1 MKFFQKR
8 WVAITLCVLMIAA
21 SVAIGRARTASDAA
35 KEYQPASTSA
45 AEAWGRDNYG
55 SFTRYI
61 RDDAG
66 LLSEKTIRTLSERNA
81 ALDYAYDSICGVAIV
96 DLGIASGKME
106 DEAFDLGYELGLGES
121 DFFLLL
127 DTKSR
132 DWYFAYGTDAGQYVD
147 HSLEVLLTG
156 AMDEVFDAP
165 EQTLTKLFD
174 NLGDWYGEHMPVSGS
189 KDSGGTIQTLG
200 GTVFFVFLLVILIVV
215 SLISGLIRAGRRMM
229 WRSSG
234 WMPFLFLNNHHH
246 HHHHGPT
253 GPNPNPGPRP
263 RSGGRAGGFGGS
275 SRGNFRG
282 GGGFGGGNRGGG
294 FGGRR

>member
-21 SVAIGRARTASDAA
+21 SLAISRARTS
-35 KEYQPASTSA
+35 KEYQPDSTSS
-45 AEAWGRDNYG
+45 AEAWGQDNYG

-66 LLSEKTIRTLSERNA
+66 LLSEKTIRSLSEHNA

-96 DLGIASGKME
+96 DLGIASGKMA
-106 DEAFDLGYELGLGES
+106 DEAFDLGYEMGLDES

-132 DWYFAYGTDAGQYVD
+132 DWYFAYGTDAGQYID

-156 AMDEVFDAP
+156 AMDEVFDKP

-174 NLGDWYGEHMPVSGS
+174 ELGDWYGKHMPVSGS
-189 KDSGGTIQTLG
+189 KDGSSTIRTLS
-200 GTVFFVFLLVILIVV
+200 GTVLFVFLLVILIV
-215 SLISGLIRAGRRMM
+215 ISVISALIRAGRRMM
-229 WRSSG
+229 WRASG
-234 WMPFLFLNNHHH
+234 WMPFLFLNQ
-246 HHHHGPT
+246 HHHHGPS

-282 GGGFGGGNRGGG
+282 GGGFGGGSRGGG

>member
-21 SVAIGRARTASDAA
+21 SLAISRARTS
-35 KEYQPASTSA
+35 KEYQPDSTSS
-45 AEAWGRDNYG
+45 AEAWGQDNYG

-66 LLSEKTIRTLSERNA
+66 LLSEKTIRSLSEHNA

-106 DEAFDLGYELGLGES
+106 DEAFDLGYELGLRES

-174 NLGDWYGEHMPVSGS
+174 NLGDWYGKNVPVANS
-189 KDSGGTIQTLG
+189 KDSGSTIRTVG
-200 GTVFFVFLLVILIVV
+200 GIAVLLFLLVILIVGSV
-215 SLISGLIRAGRRMM
+215 ISALLR
-229 WRSSG
+229 G
-234 WMPFLFLNNHHH
+234 WMPFLFLNHLHH

-282 GGGFGGGNRGGG
+282 GGGFGGGSRGGG

>member
-21 SVAIGRARTASDAA
+21 SVAIGRARTANDAA

-96 DLGIASGKME
+96 DLGIASEKME
-106 DEAFDLGYELGLGES
+106 DEAFDLGYELGLGEA

-174 NLGDWYGEHMPVSGS
+174 NLGDWYGKNVPVANS
-189 KDSGGTIQTLG
+189 KDSGSTIRTVG
-200 GTVFFVFLLVILIVV
+200 GIAVLLFLLVILIVGSV
-215 SLISGLIRAGRRMM
+215 ISALLR
-229 WRSSG
+229 G
-234 WMPFLFLNNHHH
+234 WMPFLFLNHLHH

-282 GGGFGGGNRGGG
+282 GGGFGGGSRGGG
-294 FGGRR
+294 FGGRM

>member
-8 WVAITLCVLMIAA
+8 WVAITLCVLMIVA
-21 SVAIGRARTASDAA
+21 SLAISSARTS
-35 KEYQPASTSA
+35 KEYQPDSTSS
-45 AEAWGRDNYG
+45 AEAWGQDNYG

-66 LLSEKTIRTLSERNA
+66 LLSEKTIRSLSEHNA

-106 DEAFDLGYELGLGES
+106 DEAFDLGYEMGLGET

-156 AMDEVFDAP
+156 TMDEVFDKP

-174 NLGDWYGEHMPVSGS
+174 ELGDWYGKHMPVSGS
-189 KDSGGTIQTLG
+189 KDGGSTIRTLG
-200 GTVFFVFLLVILIVV
+200 GTVLFVFMLVILIV
-215 SLISGLIRAGRRMM
+215 ISVISALIRTGRRMM
-229 WRSSG
+229 WRASG
-234 WMPFLFLNNHHH
+234 WMPFLFLNQ
-246 HHHHGPT
+246 HHHHGPF

-282 GGGFGGGNRGGG
+282 GGGFGGGSRGGG

>member
-21 SVAIGRARTASDAA
+21 SLAISRARTS
-35 KEYQPASTSA
+35 KEYQPDSTSS
-45 AEAWGRDNYG
+45 AEAWGQDNYG

-66 LLSEKTIRTLSERNA
+66 LLSEKTIRSLSEHNA

-106 DEAFDLGYELGLGES
+106 DEAFDLGYEMGLGES

-147 HSLEVLLTG
+147 HSLEILITG
-156 AMDEVFDAP
+156 AMDEVFDKP

-174 NLGDWYGEHMPVSGS
+174 ELGDWYGKHMPVSGS
-189 KDSGGTIQTLG
+189 KDGGSTIRTLS
-200 GTVFFVFLLVILIVV
+200 GTVLFVFLLVILIV
-215 SLISGLIRAGRRMM
+215 ISVISALIRAGRRMM
-229 WRSSG
+229 WRASG
-234 WMPFLFLNNHHH
+234 WMPFLFLNQ
-246 HHHHGPT
+246 HHHHGPS

-282 GGGFGGGNRGGG
+282 GGGFGGGSRGGG

>member
-8 WVAITLCVLMIAA
+8 WVAITLCVLMIVA
-21 SVAIGRARTASDAA
+21 SLAISRARTS
-35 KEYQPASTSA
+35 KEYQPDSTSS
-45 AEAWGRDNYG
+45 AEAWGQDNYG

-66 LLSEKTIRTLSERNA
+66 LLSEKTIRSLSEHNA

-106 DEAFDLGYELGLGES
+106 DEAFDLGYEMGLGET

-156 AMDEVFDAP
+156 TMDEVFDKP

-174 NLGDWYGEHMPVSGS
+174 ELGDWYGKHMPVSGS
-189 KDSGGTIQTLG
+189 KDGGSTIRTLG
-200 GTVFFVFLLVILIVV
+200 GTVLFVFLLVILIV
-215 SLISGLIRAGRRMM
+215 ISVISALIRTGRRMM
-229 WRSSG
+229 WRASG
-234 WMPFLFLNNHHH
+234 WMPFLFLNQ
-246 HHHHGPT
+246 HHHHGPS

-282 GGGFGGGNRGGG
+282 GGGFGGGSRGGG

>member
-21 SVAIGRARTASDAA
+21 SLAISRARTS
-35 KEYQPASTSA
+35 KEYQPDSTSS
-45 AEAWGRDNYG
+45 AEAWGQDNYG

-66 LLSEKTIRTLSERNA
+66 LLSEKTIRSLSEHNA

-106 DEAFDLGYELGLGES
+106 DEAFDLGYELGLRES

-189 KDSGGTIQTLG
+189 KDSGGTIRTLG
-200 GTVFFVFLLVILIVV
+200 GTVFFVFLLVILIVGSV
-215 SLISGLIRAGRRMM
+215 ISALLR
-229 WRSSG
+229 G
-234 WMPFLFLNNHHH
+234 WMPFLFLNHLHH

-282 GGGFGGGNRGGG
+282 GGGFGGGSRGGG

>member
-21 SVAIGRARTASDAA
+21 SLAISRARTS
-35 KEYQPASTSA
+35 KEYQPDSTSS
-45 AEAWGRDNYG
+45 AEAWGQDNYG

-66 LLSEKTIRTLSERNA
+66 LLSEKTIRSLSEHNA

-96 DLGIASGKME
+96 DLGIASGKMA
-106 DEAFDLGYELGLGES
+106 DEAFDLGYEMGLDES

-156 AMDEVFDAP
+156 AMDEVFDKP

-174 NLGDWYGEHMPVSGS
+174 ELGEWYGKHMPVSGS
-189 KDSGGTIQTLG
+189 KDGGSTIRTLG

-215 SLISGLIRAGRRMM
+215 SLISGLIRASG
-229 WRSSG
+229 G
-234 WMPFLFLNNHHH
+234 WMPFLFLHHLH

-253 GPNPNPGPRP
+253 GPNPTPGPRP

-282 GGGFGGGNRGGG
+282 GGGFGGGSRGGG